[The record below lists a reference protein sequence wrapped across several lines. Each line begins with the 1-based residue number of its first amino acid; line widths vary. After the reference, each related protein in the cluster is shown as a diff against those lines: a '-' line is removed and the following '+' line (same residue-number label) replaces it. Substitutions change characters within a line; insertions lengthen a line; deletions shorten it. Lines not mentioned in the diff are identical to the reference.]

1 MKSLFTPK
9 EKSEIVKQHF
19 VKGIPIEDICNTY
32 HISSLLFEKWKN
44 NLFDNCDLTFKQS
57 PNDGMDYYQ
66 NYDIVINW
74 LSQAFKGQTL
84 NVLGIDTAPIKRVC
98 SFKPVEIAVNT
109 GVIDVIFEDENEKC
123 YHLEEQR
130 HMAESDLY
138 RFASQHYS
146 VAKEWRDNVIDIILI
161 SGQPFNGKKQIK
173 THSALYQPTFIDL
186 TQKNGKKRL
195 NQIRAA
201 VESGDTSSLLELVFL
216 PLYGNDNDFDR
227 REFVKEIIKFETD
240 LLRIDPTKE
249 LLVAATLIMS
259 NKIIDKDTFEKLWEE
274 IKMIKAFE
282 FAEEIGYERGKNE
295 GINEGYDKG
304 KSEGYDKG
312 KNEGYDKGKNEG
324 ALNTAK
330 MMLTE
335 ILEETIGVIP
345 EYIDKKIQQISS
357 QATLKSLHRQAI
369 KCNDIEDF
377 NQKLALAI

>member
-1 MKSLFTPK
+1 
-9 EKSEIVKQHF
+9 
-19 VKGIPIEDICNTY
+19 
-32 HISSLLFEKWKN
+32 
-44 NLFDNCDLTFKQS
+44 
-57 PNDGMDYYQ
+57 
-66 NYDIVINW
+66 
-74 LSQAFKGQTL
+74 
-84 NVLGIDTAPIKRVC
+84 
-98 SFKPVEIAVNT
+98 
-109 GVIDVIFEDENEKC
+109 
-123 YHLEEQR
+123 
-130 HMAESDLY
+130 
-138 RFASQHYS
+138 
-146 VAKEWRDNVIDIILI
+146 
-161 SGQPFNGKKQIK
+161 
-173 THSALYQPTFIDL
+173 LYQPTFIDL
-186 TQKNGKKRL
+186 TQRNAKKRFKE
-195 NQIRAA
+195 ICEAI
-201 VESGDTSSLLELVFL
+201 ESGDTSSLLELAFL
-216 PLYGNDNDFDR
+216 PMYGMDDDFDR
-227 REFVKEIIKFETD
+227 EEFIKEVIRFETE
-240 LLRIDPTKE
+240 LLRKDPTKE
-249 LLVAATLIMS
+249 LLVTATLIMS
-259 NKIIDKDTFEKLWEE
+259 NKILDKDTFDKLWEE